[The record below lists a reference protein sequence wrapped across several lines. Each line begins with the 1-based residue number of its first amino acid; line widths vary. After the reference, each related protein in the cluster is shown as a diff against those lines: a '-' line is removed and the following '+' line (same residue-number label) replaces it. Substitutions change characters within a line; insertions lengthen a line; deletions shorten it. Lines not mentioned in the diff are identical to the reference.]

1 MPDIN
6 IILKATA
13 TGLDV
18 LDQAQRAM
26 SELGTAV
33 ASAEAKRA
41 AIRSVG
47 DAFGV
52 KRDPVYGEIDSLGA
66 DSAVARKLLEAKEK
80 AEGLSRN
87 QIKGDLA
94 VFDKETKAAMD
105 DYLIATGQ
113 ATEASIKFRDIH
125 ASLSKAVAEGR
136 MSLQQEASALEALG
150 AAAKSG
156 KTSLTDLIVV
166 QNQIERS
173 VNPKG
178 VANANFKLAMLSGD
192 EDSAA
197 YRGAGDTKGD
207 PFGVVRKGADDASTA
222 TAKLGTTAALAAAQ
236 LVTSGLTAAGGL
248 QPIIATANAAQQAI
262 AGIQGRLT
270 GLVGSLSINVGFTES
285 GGGRSAVRGIRG
297 PQ

>member
-26 SELGTAV
+26 SERGTAV

-41 AIRSVG
+41 AICSVG

-52 KRDPVYGEIDSLGA
+52 RRDPVYGEIDSLGA
-66 DSAVARKLLEAKEK
+66 DSAAVRKLLEAKEK

-94 VFDKETKAAMD
+94 LFDKEAKAAMD

-125 ASLSKAVAEGR
+125 ASLSKAVTEGR

-156 KTSLTDLIVV
+156 KTSLTDLMVV

-178 VANANFKLAMLSGD
+178 VANANFRLAMQAGD
-192 EDSAA
+192 EDSAP
-197 YRGAGDTKGD
+197 YRGAGDTNGH
-207 PFGVVRKGADDASTA
+207 PFGVVRQGADDPPPA
-222 TAKLGTTAALAAAQ
+222 TAKLRTTPTPAAA
-236 LVTSGLTAAGGL
+236 
-248 QPIIATANAAQQAI
+248 P
-262 AGIQGRLT
+262 
-270 GLVGSLSINVGFTES
+270 
-285 GGGRSAVRGIRG
+285 
-297 PQ
+297 